1 MAAAIWIRR
10 GLRATAIAS
19 PLEISLA
26 RTARNLAIP
35 ARERKLKNPFDPHT
49 QTVEQGRE
57 YFLNNC
63 ALCHGM
69 DGSGRTQVGLKPFA
83 GTAAYQPDRSKV
95 LRLASRLPRRAKAR
109 RLLEARRL
117 YPGSNH
123 VLLLFRLHGTQE
135 SYAGQRFRSKCHVP
149 AWSHLFFLSRCPWD
163 CELCSVTKARC

>member
-49 QTVEQGRE
+49 ETVEQGRE

-69 DGSGRTQVGLKPFA
+69 DGSGRTQVGLNPFA
-83 GTAAYQPDRSKV
+83 GTAAYQPDRRKV
-95 LRLASRLPRRAKAR
+95 GYHVGLRLR

-117 YPGSNH
+117 YTGSNH

-135 SYAGQRFRSKCHVP
+135 SYGGQRFRSKCHVP